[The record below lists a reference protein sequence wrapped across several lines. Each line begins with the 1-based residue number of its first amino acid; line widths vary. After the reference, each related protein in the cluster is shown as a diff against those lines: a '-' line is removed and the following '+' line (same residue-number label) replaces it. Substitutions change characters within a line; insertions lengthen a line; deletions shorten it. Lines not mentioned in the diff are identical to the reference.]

1 MGRSRVPGKFSRYGL
16 GQSTRKSVSDWIPI
30 NPDDGSWTYNDVAN
44 SDTHAPAVPVV
55 ASVSTT
61 SAGIRF
67 QNDKDAF
74 DSHMHDTEESGARY
88 HKLLTTDDG
97 TVIKFSDTGWSID
110 FLIKRQVTNDDS
122 GSISL
127 LLSDSPADR
136 ETTMKWVGIT
146 YSNLANGQGKAYYGT
161 QAGMNDNGHADSDR
175 VMINIT
181 HALDTSAGNTDNVSI
196 MCCSSFDKE
205 LGSANANNSDNT
217 WKCWY
222 RLNYTPQ
229 GVDPEYRVAGR
240 GLDNR

>member
-181 HALDTSAGNTDNVSI
+181 HALDTSAGNTDNDHEVISGI
-196 MCCSSFDKE
+196 LFSHI
-205 LGSANANNSDNT
+205 NSDLNT
-217 WKCWY
+217 LSTNQK
-222 RLNYTPQ
+222 Q